1 MSKTFPA
8 PLFVENSIGD
18 SMGKSNFVIYEDR
31 DEFVCVTEDRETA
44 ERLVAHLNSASGC
57 LSENVMDALG
67 FRGATFGWEE
77 VPVAYDESDVAD
89 TFERERKFYGRYTS
103 LTDADAAS
111 IKKLDGI
118 SKGVLYGDD

>member
-18 SMGKSNFVIYEDR
+18 SMGKSNFVIYEDG

-44 ERLVAHLNSASGC
+44 ERLVDYLNAASTC
-57 LSENVMDALG
+57 LSGNVMDALG
-67 FRGATFGWEE
+67 FRGASFYWEE
-77 VPVAYDESDVAD
+77 VPVAYNECDVVD
-89 TFERERKFYGRYTS
+89 VFKRERKFYERYAS

-111 IKKLDGI
+111 IKKLHDI
-118 SKGVLYGDD
+118 SEEVLRGDD